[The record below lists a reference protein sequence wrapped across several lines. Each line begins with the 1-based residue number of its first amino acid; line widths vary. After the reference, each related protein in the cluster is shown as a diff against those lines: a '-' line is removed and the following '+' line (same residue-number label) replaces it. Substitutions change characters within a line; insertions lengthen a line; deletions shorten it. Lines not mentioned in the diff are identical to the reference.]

1 MASSTQSMIMNL
13 SNLREIMKD
22 GKAWR
27 AAVLGSQKVG
37 RDLAAEQQPVVILF
51 LFFEEL
57 RNIFHS
63 GCIILHSH

>member
-1 MASSTQSMIMNL
+1 
-13 SNLREIMKD
+13 MKD